1 MYKGLSFR
9 TFSNLQS
16 LNQEKSKHNRQIL
29 QPKIIMVKY
38 TFFKKFLLLFHFD
51 IPLLML

>member
-38 TFFKKFLLLFHFD
+38 TFFKKILTFVPF
-51 IPLLML
+51 